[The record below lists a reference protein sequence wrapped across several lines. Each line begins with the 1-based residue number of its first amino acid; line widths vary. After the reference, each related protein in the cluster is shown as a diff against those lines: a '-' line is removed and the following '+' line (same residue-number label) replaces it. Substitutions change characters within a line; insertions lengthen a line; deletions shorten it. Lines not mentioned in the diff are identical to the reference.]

1 MYLSLYLYFRPN
13 LDSWHHQLSEKYGLR
28 GTWGLTAVLRL
39 IYELRKIC
47 CGTGRDGQIEGS
59 TRGPRG
65 PKKGLR
71 GQRLPGTV
79 LLRFFYQ
86 KEESSKWRKWKYHYV
101 LEESKK
107 DQSICV
113 TFPNIFEYIP
123 KHRKEFEMDPN
134 IIPSQIPTGVNKI
147 KVSWC
152 NTWKGK
158 YWHCQEGGRILT
170 LAKKCGSDKRLRG
183 RVILKMA
190 SENFWPAPNPPKKG
204 VTTFPKRGLFP
215 SILKPPWPGIS

>member
-1 MYLSLYLYFRPN
+1 MRKLLPKVSNIFAQYPSSQSCGNILLPSLGKPHLKI
-13 LDSWHHQLSEKYGLR
+13 H
-28 GTWGLTAVLRL
+28 L
-39 IYELRKIC
+39 I
-47 CGTGRDGQIEGS
+47 
-59 TRGPRG
+59 
-65 PKKGLR
+65 
-71 GQRLPGTV
+71 
-79 LLRFFYQ
+79 LLFFLYQ
-86 KEESSKWRKWKYHYV
+86 KKESSKWRKWKYHYV